1 MSIEKISA
9 SLDLL
14 RAEIANLKVEDAAS
28 RDRLDA
34 LVSELENQL
43 VEPDRIGAAPVDESV
58 KELIEHFE
66 VEHPRITGILN
77 DLMVTLSGMGI

>member
-1 MSIEKISA
+1 MSKEKIGE

-14 RAEIANLKVEDAAS
+14 RAEIANLKVEDVAS

-43 VEPDRIGAAPVDESV
+43 VEPALMDAAPIDESV

>member
-1 MSIEKISA
+1 MSKEKIST
-9 SLDLL
+9 SIESL
-14 RAEIANLKVEDAAS
+14 RAEIEKLEVDDTAAKS
-28 RDRLDA
+28 RLDGLVRDLERQLDEPEQAGVAA
-34 LVSELENQL
+34 L
-43 VEPDRIGAAPVDESV
+43 DDAV

>member
-14 RAEIANLKVEDAAS
+14 RAEIANLKVDDAAS

-34 LVSELENQL
+34 LVCELENQL
-43 VEPDRIGAAPVDESV
+43 IEPGRMGAVPVDESV